1 MDKIYTVLSVLL
13 VISEIIS
20 ANVESN
26 EKLTLRIED
35 HITSENCNQTLMNI
49 QVCFSKILFIFCFIQ
64 ISIENCTM
72 KAHSKYLLFCL
83 LPNSSS

>member
-49 QVCFSKILFIFCFIQ
+49 QVCFSK
-64 ISIENCTM
+64 NCSYFVL
-72 KAHSKYLLFCL
+72 SKSQLKIVQ
-83 LPNSSS
+83 